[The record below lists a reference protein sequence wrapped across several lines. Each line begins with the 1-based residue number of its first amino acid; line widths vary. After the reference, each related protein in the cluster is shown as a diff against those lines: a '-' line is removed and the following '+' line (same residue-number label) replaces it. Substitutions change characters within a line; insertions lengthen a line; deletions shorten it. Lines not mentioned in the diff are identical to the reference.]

1 MDPLSDVLQAVRLT
15 GAFFFDV
22 TASEPWVAETPR
34 GKAIVEAMFPGS
46 DHLISYHLILE
57 GACWVRVEGEP
68 DLQLTAG
75 DIVVLPHGDTHV
87 LSSTPGL
94 RQSPEMTMY
103 RRPNDGR
110 LPVSIAVGGDAER
123 GARFVCGFVACDA
136 RPYNPLLSA
145 LPRMF
150 RLGDHV
156 SGSLGAYFH
165 AALTETKNS
174 RLGGAGILHRISE
187 LMFVDAVRRYLES
200 LPADHGTWLSGL
212 RDSYVGQALAAL
224 HREPGR
230 AWTLESLAHDVALSR
245 SALAERFNQFVGQP
259 PMQYLTS
266 WRMQL
271 AANDLRAGAD
281 SIALIAHRV
290 GYESEAAFSRAF
302 KKAVGVP
309 PSAWRAQ
316 SGPARRVTIESQGK
330 PQPLAPARG

>member
-1 MDPLSDVLQAVRLT
+1 VDPLSDVLQSVRLT

-22 TASEPWVAETPR
+22 KASEPWVAETPL

-57 GACWVRVEGEP
+57 GACWARVEGEP
-68 DLQLTAG
+68 DMQLSAG

-87 LSSTPGL
+87 LSSIPGL
-94 RQSPEMTMY
+94 RQSPQMKMY

-110 LPVSIAVGGDAER
+110 LPVSIAVGGDAAG
-123 GARFVCGFVACDA
+123 GARFVCGFVACDS

-145 LPRMF
+145 LPRIF
-150 RLGDHV
+150 RLSDHV

-165 AALTETKNS
+165 AALTETKDA
-174 RLGGAGILHRISE
+174 RLGGAGVLHRISE
-187 LMFVDAVRRYLES
+187 LMFVDAVRRYLEG
-200 LPADHGTWLSGL
+200 LPTGHSSWLSGL
-212 RDSYVGQALAAL
+212 RDPYVGKALACL
-224 HREPGR
+224 HREPAR
-230 AWTLESLAHDVALSR
+230 CWTLDSLAHQASLSR
-245 SALAERFNQFVGQP
+245 SALAERFTQFVGQP

-271 AANDLRAGAD
+271 AANDLRAGTD
-281 SIALIAHRV
+281 SIAAVAHRV

-302 KKAVGVP
+302 KKAVGTP

-316 SGPARRVTIESQGK
+316 SQRERTATPLSPSPGP
-330 PQPLAPARG
+330 